1 MNANRFQDLHSEI
14 NMSTAFRRCFNLK
27 PFGTMVSVWLRLLP
41 QLLTSDKLAPEYMIR
56 HGPTICHDHFANI
69 PQRNVQINAQFE
81 KRILKKLKPKKNSG
95 SPSIRRLLFFY
106 AKNGAKI
113 IENDAETIQNGAET
127 KHLNSTRTARP
138 PKGLGSSSRSQ
149 MLKSSRNIR
158 KVRLE
163 TER

>member
-1 MNANRFQDLHSEI
+1 MLSSSKTARNERKTCTFCKCLIPRCVPILNANRFQDLHSEI

-95 SPSIRRLLFFY
+95 SPSIRWLSFIVT
-106 AKNGAKI
+106 KNEAQH
-113 IENDAETIQNGAET
+113 DR
-127 KHLNSTRTARP
+127 S
-138 PKGLGSSSRSQ
+138 KGKR
-149 MLKSSRNIR
+149 
-158 KVRLE
+158 
-163 TER
+163 